1 MRIKNRRGT
10 ERGQQW
16 LGLGQEQY
24 QTGMRLRVTASGSRA
39 LVALQLHSP
48 AWHRPKPPVS
58 PRPLCP
64 TAFRAAPVF
73 LGSLRR
79 VPRCALLPPCALL
92 TAVRSLAVARLPAFP
107 GAGPESSRAGAGGRA
122 LRERPGWAQPLL
134 APQQVSPTFLTA
146 RLKGG
151 GAGELWGNHAWE
163 SEESTANKLRPIAP
177 PSLPSGPPN
186 PQSVPSV
193 HTLTHLVTSSGPTL
207 HIPFK
212 GH

>member
-1 MRIKNRRGT
+1 MAGSGT
-10 ERGQQW
+10 GTVPDGHEAAGHCAW
-16 LGLGQEQY
+16 IPG
-24 QTGMRLRVTASGSRA
+24 SGRSA
-39 LVALQLHSP
+39 ATHSP

-58 PRPLCP
+58 PRRPLCP

-92 TAVRSLAVARLPAFP
+92 NAVCSLAVARLPAVP
-107 GAGPESSRAGAGGRA
+107 GAGPESSRAGAGAVGRA
-122 LRERPGWAQPLL
+122 QRGRPGWAQPLL
-134 APQQVSPTFLTA
+134 APQQVSPTFLTV

-151 GAGELWGNHAWE
+151 GAGELWGNHPWE

-177 PSLPSGPPN
+177 PSLPSVPPN

-193 HTLTHLVTSSGPTL
+193 HTLTHLVTSSGPIL
-207 HIPFK
+207 HT
-212 GH
+212 HSV